1 MATTLYG
8 WTWVGDDE
16 PTEGVKAGQT
26 WFKPTTGNNYQR
38 NTSNTAW
45 TFMGNA
51 NSRLSGAVEVAGS
64 TMTGPLLDAPNLP
77 PLDDP
82 DFTGTI
88 RQGGSPVA
96 LETSLASLE
105 KRLYDRIGYLVRQQF
120 LSNTKRSGTAANI
133 AFESGVEA
141 LTLHAARDT
150 GFTIPLPVF
159 QSDGITATDDQIL
172 GYIYGIAGFE
182 YYLDSIGGYDGSI
195 KYKLVEYTPGSRV
208 VNLYAHPSG
217 VPLVWDL
224 LERGGIDKVHISYA
238 ILAVR

>member
-16 PTEGVKAGQT
+16 PTEGVEAGQT
-26 WFKPTTGNNYQR
+26 WFRPSTGNNYQR

-64 TMTGPLLDAPNLP
+64 TMAGPLLDVPNLP
-77 PLDDP
+77 PKDDP

-96 LETSLASLE
+96 LETSLAALE
-105 KRLYDRIGYLVRQQF
+105 RRLYDRIGYLVRQQF

-133 AFESGVEA
+133 AYDSGVVRTTA
-141 LTLHAARDT
+141 HQLGAT
-150 GFTIPLPVF
+150 GYTIPLPVF
-159 QSDGITATDDQIL
+159 QTDGITATPDQVL
-172 GYIYGIAGFE
+172 GYSIALCGAAWYIGDAE
-182 YYLDSIGGYDGSI
+182 VDWGVYLY
-195 KYKLVEYTPGSRV
+195 ETEPGSRTYKASWIRYEKIYY
-208 VNLYAHPSG
+208 NEPM
-217 VPLVWDL
+217 P
-224 LERGGIDKVHISYA
+224 ISYS
-238 ILAVR
+238 IFAVR

>member
-16 PTEGVKAGQT
+16 PTEYVEATQE
-26 WFKPTTGNNYQR
+26 WISPATGNKYRR

-45 TFMGNA
+45 TFDGNI

-64 TMTGPLLDAPNLP
+64 TMAGPLLDAPNLP
-77 PLDDP
+77 PKDDP

-96 LETSLASLE
+96 LETSLAALE
-105 KRLYDRIGYLVRQQF
+105 RRLYDRIGYLVRQQF

-133 AFESGVEA
+133 AYDSGVA
-141 LTLHAARDT
+141 KPSRDT
-150 GFTIPLPVF
+150 LFNVGYTVPLPVF
-159 QSDGITATDDQIL
+159 ESDGVTATEDQVL
-172 GYIYGIAGFE
+172 GYSLSLHGAMWYVGAAEKDYGMVLYE
-182 YYLDSIGGYDGSI
+182 SP
-195 KYKLVEYTPGSRV
+195 EGSRTF
-208 VNLYAHPSG
+208 
-217 VPLVWDL
+217 
-224 LERGGIDKVHISYA
+224 KVAWLSAETVQNNIEIPVAYT

>member
-16 PTEGVKAGQT
+16 PTEGVEAGQT

-64 TMTGPLLDAPNLP
+64 TMTGHLLGASNLP
-77 PLDDP
+77 PIDDP

-120 LSNTKRSGTAANI
+120 LSNTKRSGTSANI
-133 AFESGVEA
+133 AYDSGVVSTTA
-141 LTLHAARDT
+141 HQLRDT
-150 GFTIPLPVF
+150 GYTIPLPVF
-159 QSDGITATDDQIL
+159 QSDGITATSDQVL
-172 GYIYGIAGFE
+172 GYSIALCGAAWYIGAAE
-182 YYLDSIGGYDGSI
+182 VDWGVYLYETSA
-195 KYKLVEYTPGSRV
+195 GSRTYKAAWV
-208 VNLYAHPSG
+208 RYEG
-217 VPLVWDL
+217 ITYDEPLP
-224 LERGGIDKVHISYA
+224 ISYS
-238 ILAVR
+238 IFAVR

>member
-16 PTEGVKAGQT
+16 PTEGVEAGQT

-64 TMTGPLLDAPNLP
+64 TMTGPLLGALNLP
-77 PLDDP
+77 PIDDP

-88 RQGGSPVA
+88 RQGGNPVA
-96 LETSLASLE
+96 LETSLAALE

-133 AFESGVEA
+133 AFDAGLV
-141 LTLHAARDT
+141 TPTRDVLANT
-150 GFTIPLPVF
+150 GFTVPLPVF
-159 QSDGITATDDQIL
+159 ASDGVTATEDQII
-172 GYIYGIAGFE
+172 GYTASLAGALWYIGSAEADYGITLSE
-182 YYLDSIGGYDGSI
+182 SPS
-195 KYKLVEYTPGSRV
+195 GSRTYKASWARV
-208 VNLYAHPSG
+208 EGLFNNANIP
-217 VPLVWDL
+217 
-224 LERGGIDKVHISYA
+224 ISYT
-238 ILAVR
+238 IMAVR

>member
-16 PTEGVKAGQT
+16 PTEGVEAGQT
-26 WFKPTTGNNYQR
+26 WFRPSTGNNYQR

-64 TMTGPLLDAPNLP
+64 TMAGPLIDAPNLP
-77 PLDDP
+77 PKDDP

-96 LETSLASLE
+96 LETSLAALE
-105 KRLYDRIGYLVRQQF
+105 RRLYDRIGYLVRQQF

-133 AFESGVEA
+133 AYDSGVVSTTA
-141 LTLHAARDT
+141 HQLRDT
-150 GFTIPLPVF
+150 GYTIPLPVF
-159 QSDGITATDDQIL
+159 QSDGITATPDQVL
-172 GYIYGIAGFE
+172 GYSIALCGAAWYIGDAE
-182 YYLDSIGGYDGSI
+182 VDWGVYLY
-195 KYKLVEYTPGSRV
+195 ETEAGSRTYKAAWIRYEMIV
-208 VNLYAHPSG
+208 FD
-217 VPLVWDL
+217 VPMP
-224 LERGGIDKVHISYA
+224 ISYS
-238 ILAVR
+238 IFAVR

>member
-16 PTEGVKAGQT
+16 PTEGVEAGQT

-64 TMTGPLLDAPNLP
+64 TMTGPLLGALNLP
-77 PLDDP
+77 PIDDP

-133 AFESGVEA
+133 AF
-141 LTLHAARDT
+141 AADCIQMTTADLVT
-150 GFTIPLPVF
+150 GYAIPLPVF
-159 QSDGITATDDQIL
+159 QSDGITATEDQVL
-172 GYIYGIAGFE
+172 GYTWA
-182 YYLDSIGGYDGSI
+182 IGGLSWLDTQAGGARDNSVNFEEDPADSRII
-195 KYKLVEYTPGSRV
+195 KIVWSDAGCTTVNQSYPVSLSYT
-208 VNLYAHPSG
+208 
-217 VPLVWDL
+217 
-224 LERGGIDKVHISYA
+224 